1 MFKVKKNDIF
11 EKNMSGSELYNTWV
25 TTNEEK
31 QLQIKIQKEF
41 KLFDKWMNELI
52 TKNGTTKYQYVERK

>member
-1 MFKVKKNDIF
+1 MFKVKQNDIF
-11 EKNMSGSELYNTWV
+11 AKNMSGSELYKTWV

-41 KLFDKWMNELI
+41 KLFDKWMKELI
-52 TKNGTTKYQYVERK
+52 TKNGVTKY

>member
-11 EKNMSGSELYNTWV
+11 EKNMSSSELYQTWV

-41 KLFDKWMNELI
+41 KLFDSWMNELI
-52 TKNGTTKYQYVERK
+52 TKNGTTKYQYEDR

>member
-11 EKNMSGSELYNTWV
+11 EKNMSSSELYQTWV
-25 TTNEEK
+25 TTKEEK

-41 KLFDKWMNELI
+41 KLFDRWMNELI
-52 TKNGTTKYQYVERK
+52 TKNGTTKY

>member
-11 EKNMSGSELYNTWV
+11 EKNMSSSELYQTWV
-25 TTNEEK
+25 TTKEEK

-41 KLFDKWMNELI
+41 KLFDSWMNELI
-52 TKNGTTKYQYVERK
+52 TKNGTTKYQYEDR

>member
-1 MFKVKKNDIF
+1 MFKIKENDIF
-11 EKNMSGSELYNTWV
+11 KKNMSGSELYKTWE
-25 TTNEEK
+25 TTKVEK

-52 TKNGTTKYQYVERK
+52 TKNGTTKYQYENR

>member
-11 EKNMSGSELYNTWV
+11 EKNMSSSELYQTWV
-25 TTNEEK
+25 TTKEEK

-41 KLFDKWMNELI
+41 KLFDRWMNELI
-52 TKNGTTKYQYVERK
+52 TKNGTTKYQYEDR